1 MVMVIFRWAG
11 LSHLIWA
18 RLFPRAIGDSVSALQ
33 CVRLSTLSL
42 TLLHLGS
49 IENYGINKINV
60 ASEFVAQY
68 SSRQKYRY
76 PVLPALESSGFN
88 FARENGMCPN
98 FMLFFFFFPPNSATA
113 AIRQSG
119 PVKNVESLLSRLYEQ
134 VSTGK
139 SVSFIE
145 VRDAL
150 RQAAAILCNEKD
162 AGPSLVHYF
171 VALPFQ
177 IFSKESMGTGVS
189 LWLGAMNENPKIES
203 RIMVEVM
210 EAWEETI
217 RRRRGLFNPSFE

>member
-1 MVMVIFRWAG
+1 MVIFRWAG

-98 FMLFFFFFPPNSATA
+98 FMLFFFFF
-113 AIRQSG
+113 
-119 PVKNVESLLSRLYEQ
+119 SLL
-134 VSTGK
+134 
-139 SVSFIE
+139 
-145 VRDAL
+145 
-150 RQAAAILCNEKD
+150 
-162 AGPSLVHYF
+162 
-171 VALPFQ
+171 
-177 IFSKESMGTGVS
+177 
-189 LWLGAMNENPKIES
+189 
-203 RIMVEVM
+203 
-210 EAWEETI
+210 I
-217 RRRRGLFNPSFE
+217 RRQPLYGSQDRSKMLKACFPAFTNRSALERASLSSRFEMH